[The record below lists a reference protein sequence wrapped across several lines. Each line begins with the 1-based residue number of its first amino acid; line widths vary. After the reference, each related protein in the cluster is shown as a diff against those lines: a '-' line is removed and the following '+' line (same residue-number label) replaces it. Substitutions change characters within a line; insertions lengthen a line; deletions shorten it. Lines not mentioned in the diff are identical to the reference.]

1 MELARLAQQEQ
12 LLRLTCGKNQKKYY
26 DNISKYKLNVLI
38 LKTKDDKFRL
48 FAEVSSDE
56 IT

>member
-38 LKTKDDKFRL
+38 LKTKDNKFRL